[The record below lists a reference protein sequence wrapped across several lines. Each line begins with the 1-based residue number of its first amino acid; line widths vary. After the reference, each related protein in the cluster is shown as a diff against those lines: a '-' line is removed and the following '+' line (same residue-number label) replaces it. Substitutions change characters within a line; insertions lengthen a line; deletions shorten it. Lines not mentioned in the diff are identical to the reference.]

1 MLSVTLKN
9 HAPIPLDVQFNCAP
23 GQLLALV
30 GPSGAGKTSVL
41 RAIAG
46 LLKTQTGQIQ
56 CHDNI
61 WLASEQNI
69 NLSPQQRRVGI
80 VFQNYALFPHLTV
93 AENLRLALTKAEQNN
108 QTRID
113 DLLQQVNLTGL
124 ATRYPGQLSGGQQQ
138 RVALARALARDPQ
151 VLLLDEPFSA
161 VDKVTRRKLYLEL
174 HSLRRQLAMPI
185 VLVTHDLD
193 EAAMLADEMC
203 VIHQGRSLQQGP
215 VDDVL
220 HRPDSLAVARQVD
233 VRNLFAGQL
242 NSSGQGSLCLNWHGQ
257 QLMVGNPAGFQAGDA
272 VYWTISP
279 SKVLLHQ
286 RRRPSQGQQENP
298 LSGTISDMI
307 TLRGITTVLMTIAA
321 ADNAMLQMDVPEHVV
336 SRNTLKIGET
346 IGVSLLAD
354 AIHLMPDNRE
364 AGN

>member
-1 MLSVTLKN
+1 MLTVNLQN
-9 HAPIPLDVQFNCAP
+9 ELPIPLAVQFSCQP

-46 LLKTQTGQIQ
+46 LLKTQSGHIK
-56 CHDNI
+56 CHENL
-61 WLASEQNI
+61 WLDSQQGI
-69 NLSPQQRRVGI
+69 DLTPQQRRVGM
-80 VFQNYALFPHLTV
+80 VFQDYALFPHLSV
-93 AENLRLALTKAEQNN
+93 ADNLRLALPEAQKNN
-108 QTRID
+108 HARID
-113 DLLQQVNLTGL
+113 DLLQQVNLHGL
-124 ATRYPGQLSGGQQQ
+124 ASRYPGQLSGGQQQ

-203 VIHQGRSLQQGP
+203 VIHQGNSLQQGP
-215 VDDVL
+215 VNDVL
-220 HRPDSLAVARQVD
+220 HRPASVAVARQVD
-233 VRNLFAGQL
+233 VRNLFAGSLQ
-242 NSSGQGSLCLNWHGQ
+242 SSDGKLYLNWHDQRLAVTTTG
-257 QLMVGNPAGFQAGDA
+257 AFQASDA
-272 VYWTISP
+272 VHWTLSP

-298 LSGTISDMI
+298 LNGIIHDMI
-307 TLRGITTVLMTIAA
+307 TLRGITTVLMTIPA
-321 ADNAMLQMDVPEHVV
+321 ADNALLQMDVPEHVV
-336 SRNTLKIGET
+336 SRNGLQNGEQ

-354 AIHLMPDNRE
+354 AIHLMPHHQQAER
-364 AGN
+364 

>member
-1 MLSVTLKN
+1 MLAVHLQNDS
-9 HAPIPLDVQFNCAP
+9 PIPLAVQFSCQP

-46 LLKTQTGQIQ
+46 LLKTQSGQIK

-61 WLASEQNI
+61 WLDSKQGI
-69 NLSPQQRRVGI
+69 DLSPQQRRVGM
-80 VFQNYALFPHLTV
+80 VFQDYALFPHLSV
-93 AENLRLALTKAEQNN
+93 ADNLRLALPEAAKNN
-108 QTRID
+108 SARID
-113 DLLQQVNLTGL
+113 DLLQQVNLHGL
-124 ATRYPGQLSGGQQQ
+124 ASRYPGQLSGGQQQ

-203 VIHQGRSLQQGP
+203 VIHQGKSLQQGP

-220 HRPDSLAVARQVD
+220 HRPGSLAVARQVD
-233 VRNLFAGQL
+233 VRNLFSGSL
-242 NSSGQGSLCLNWHGQ
+242 SSGQDNIYIDWHGQ
-257 QLMVGNPAGFQAGDA
+257 QLTVTNTSGFHAGES

-298 LSGTISDMI
+298 LTGIISDMI
-307 TLRGITTVLMTIAA
+307 TLRGITTVLMTIPVAA
-321 ADNAMLQMDVPEHVV
+321 HAVLQMDLPEHVV
-336 SRNTLKIGET
+336 SRNALQLGESV
-346 IGVSLLAD
+346 GVSLLAE
-354 AIHLMPDNRE
+354 AIHLMPDE
-364 AGN
+364 PQAGM